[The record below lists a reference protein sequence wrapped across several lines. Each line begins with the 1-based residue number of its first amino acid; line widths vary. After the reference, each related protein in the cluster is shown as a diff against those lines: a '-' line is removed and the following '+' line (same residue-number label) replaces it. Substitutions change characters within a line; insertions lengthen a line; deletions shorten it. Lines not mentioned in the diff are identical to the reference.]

1 MVIPFSVALARLG
14 EIMEA
19 YAAYGASDTEPCAVA
34 MLAVSNALAG
44 DPVIVPM
51 SNLGWDLYDDAPAKV
66 GWLLGEALDDM
77 VKAALAG
84 DPEARIYARM
94 DGVE

>member
-1 MVIPFSVALARLG
+1 MIRFADALARLG

-19 YAAYGASDTEPCAVA
+19 YAIYGASDTEPRAVA
-34 MLAVSNALAG
+34 MLAVCNALSG
-44 DPVIVPM
+44 DPVIIPM
-51 SNLGWDLYDDAPAKV
+51 SNLGWDLYGDAPAKV

-84 DPEARIYARM
+84 DPEARVFARLE
-94 DGVE
+94 GIH